1 MWISEVPGLVKH
13 ASTPPAT
20 SVPTKLSAP
29 FIPFRPGN
37 TRQAMGD
44 ETGRSDRAEGDRP
57 GYLQAFDDDGYDSR
71 IASFK

>member
-20 SVPTKLSAP
+20 SV
-29 FIPFRPGN
+29 PFRPGN